1 MKGSSTAKKSTK
13 KSTTPEVGTL
23 VPQPGGR
30 GALRYGGTNKGGTG
44 RPPSELRRRMR
55 GTLDERLDVATDII
69 ENGRDSDRL
78 GALTFLARFG
88 LGDKREGVTVDV
100 DLLNQFY
107 GVVERHLG
115 DDTALAE
122 IKEAWLVILAD
133 RLGV

>member
-1 MKGSSTAKKSTK
+1 MPGA
-13 KSTTPEVGTL
+13 GGG
-23 VPQPGGR
+23 PQPGS
-30 GALRYGGTNKGGTG
+30 G

-107 GVVERHLG
+107 GVVEGHIG
-115 DDTALAE
+115 DDTALVD
-122 IKEAWLVILAD
+122 IREAWLGILAN